1 MKRLGKLKEIL
12 SQLIQLEKNSE
23 TAKDGRVIYW
33 EGELAE
39 GTALYV
45 LDEEGNEV
53 ACPDGEVIIE
63 DKKIVVAD
71 GKVSTIET
79 VAAEEPKA
87 EEPKPAEPT
96 EMKTDEP
103 MEPTDMKN
111 DKANKFSAVV
121 DFYSMSYDE
130 RWQLI
135 YKAAEELY
143 SDEFL
148 YVEDAGDDYAVICLY
163 GDDDTKLYKY
173 SVTWDN
179 DVPTLSNP
187 VEVKRGY
194 IPVNEETEPITEPA
208 TEPAQTPAPATETS
222 AMAEQMAE
230 LEALRTEVE
239 ELRAKLAQPAKMSE
253 QKRLEE
259 MESNENPTDKYAAIA
274 AALRKR

>member
-39 GTALYV
+39 GVALYV

-63 DKKIVVAD
+63 DTKIVVAD

-79 VAAEEPKA
+79 VPA
-87 EEPKPAEPT
+87 EEPKPAEP
-96 EMKTDEP
+96 TDEP

-194 IPVNEETEPITEPA
+194 IPVNENAEPAPAEPITEPA
-208 TEPAQTPAPATETS
+208 TEPAQTPAPND
-222 AMAEQMAE
+222 EQMAE

>member
-39 GTALYV
+39 GVALYV

-79 VAAEEPKA
+79 VAAEEPK
-87 EEPKPAEPT
+87 P
-96 EMKTDEP
+96 TDEP

-111 DKANKFSAVV
+111 DVPNDKANKFSAIV

-194 IPVNEETEPITEPA
+194 IPVNENTDTPEQTEPITEPA
-208 TEPAQTPAPATETS
+208 PAPNETS

-253 QKRLEE
+253 QKRLDE
-259 MESNENPTDKYAAIA
+259 MESNENPTDKYAASA

>member
-39 GTALYV
+39 GVALYV

-53 ACPDGEVIIE
+53 GCPDGEVIIE

-79 VAAEEPKA
+79 VAAEEPK
-87 EEPKPAEPT
+87 P
-96 EMKTDEP
+96 TDEP

-194 IPVNEETEPITEPA
+194 IPVNENAETPAEPITEPA
-208 TEPAQTPAPATETS
+208 TEPAPND
-222 AMAEQMAE
+222 EQMAE

-239 ELRAKLAQPAKMSE
+239 ELKAKLAQPAKMSE

>member
-1 MKRLGKLKEIL
+1 MKRLSKLKEIL

-39 GTALYV
+39 GVALYV

-79 VAAEEPKA
+79 VAAEEPKG
-87 EEPKPAEPT
+87 EP
-96 EMKTDEP
+96 EP
-103 MEPTDMKN
+103 MEPTDEPTDMKTDN
-111 DKANKFSAVV
+111 NSKANKFSAIV

-130 RWQLI
+130 RWQLL
-135 YKAAEELY
+135 YKAAQELY
-143 SDEFL
+143 PDEFL
-148 YVEDAGDDYAVICLY
+148 YIEDAGDDYAVVCIY
-163 GDDDTKLYKY
+163 DDDDAKLYKY

-179 DVPTLSNP
+179 DIPTLSNP

-194 IPVNEETEPITEPA
+194 IPVNEENE
-208 TEPAQTPAPATETS
+208 PAPAEP
-222 AMAEQMAE
+222 APAPNDEQMAEQTAE

>member
-79 VAAEEPKA
+79 VAAEEPQPTD
-87 EEPKPAEPT
+87 EPKPEET
-96 EMKTDEP
+96 E
-103 MEPTDMKN
+103 MKN
-111 DKANKFSAVV
+111 DKASKFSAVV

-130 RWQLI
+130 RWQLL

-143 SDEFL
+143 PDSFL

-173 SVTWDN
+173 SVAWDN
-179 DVPTLSNP
+179 DIPTLSNP

-194 IPVNEETEPITEPA
+194 IPVNEEITETPAEPITEPA
-208 TEPAQTPAPATETS
+208 PETS
-222 AMAEQMAE
+222 AMAEQTAE

>member
-79 VAAEEPKA
+79 VAAEEP
-87 EEPKPAEPT
+87 EPTDEPKPAEPT
-96 EMKTDEP
+96 DMKT
-103 MEPTDMKN
+103 
-111 DKANKFSAVV
+111 DKANKFSAIV

-130 RWQLI
+130 RWQLL
-135 YKAAEELY
+135 YKAAQELY
-143 SDEFL
+143 PDEFL

-163 GDDDTKLYKY
+163 DDDDAKLYKY
-173 SVTWDN
+173 SVTWEN

-194 IPVNEETEPITEPA
+194 IPVNEDTPAEPITEPT
-208 TEPAQTPAPATETS
+208 TEPAPNETS

-259 MESNENPTDKYAAIA
+259 MESNENLTDKYAAIA

>member
-39 GTALYV
+39 GVALYV

-79 VAAEEPKA
+79 VAAEEP
-87 EEPKPAEPT
+87 
-96 EMKTDEP
+96 EP
-103 MEPTDMKN
+103 MEPEETEMKN
-111 DKANKFSAVV
+111 DKASKFSAVV

-130 RWQLI
+130 RWQLL

-143 SDEFL
+143 PDSFL

-163 GDDDTKLYKY
+163 DDDENKLYKY
-173 SVTWDN
+173 SVTWEN

-194 IPVNEETEPITEPA
+194 IPVNENTETPAEPINE
-208 TEPAQTPAPATETS
+208 PAPADEPEAS
-222 AMAEQMAE
+222 AMAEQTAE

>member
-39 GTALYV
+39 GVALYV

-79 VAAEEPKA
+79 VAAEEPA
-87 EEPKPAEPT
+87 P
-96 EMKTDEP
+96 TDEP
-103 MEPTDMKN
+103 MEPTDMKT
-111 DKANKFSAVV
+111 DKANKFSAIV

-130 RWQLI
+130 KWQLL
-135 YKAAEELY
+135 YKAAQELY
-143 SDEFL
+143 PDSFL

-163 GDDDTKLYKY
+163 DDDENKLYKY

-194 IPVNEETEPITEPA
+194 IPVNEEIEPTTEPTTE
-208 TEPAQTPAPATETS
+208 TPAEPVNEPATETS

-239 ELRAKLAQPAKMSE
+239 ELKAKLAQPAKMSE

>member
-39 GTALYV
+39 GVALYV

-79 VAAEEPKA
+79 VAAEEPKT
-87 EEPKPAEPT
+87 EEPAPT
-96 EMKTDEP
+96 EMKT
-103 MEPTDMKN
+103 

-130 RWQLI
+130 RWQLL

-143 SDEFL
+143 PDSFL
-148 YVEDAGDDYAVICLY
+148 YVEDAGDDYAIVCLY
-163 GDDDTKLYKY
+163 GDDETKLYKY

-187 VEVKRGY
+187 IEVKRGY
-194 IPVNEETEPITEPA
+194 IPVNEEPAPAPAEPTTDEPTEPA
-208 TEPAQTPAPATETS
+208 PAPETTVQ
-222 AMAEQMAE
+222 MAEQTAE

>member
-39 GTALYV
+39 GVALYV

-79 VAAEEPKA
+79 VPA
-87 EEPKPAEPT
+87 EEPKPTEEPMPT
-96 EMKTDEP
+96 EMKNDVP
-103 MEPTDMKN
+103 A
-111 DKANKFSAVV
+111 DKASKFSAVV

-163 GDDDTKLYKY
+163 GEDDTKLYKY

-194 IPVNEETEPITEPA
+194 IPVNENTDTPEPITEPA
-208 TEPAQTPAPATETS
+208 TEPAQTPAPND
-222 AMAEQMAE
+222 EQMAE

-239 ELRAKLAQPAKMSE
+239 ELRSKLAQPAKMSE

>member
-87 EEPKPAEPT
+87 EEPKTEEPAPT
-96 EMKTDEP
+96 EMKNDVP
-103 MEPTDMKN
+103 N
-111 DKANKFSAVV
+111 DKANKFSAIV

-130 RWQLI
+130 RWQLL
-135 YKAAEELY
+135 YKAAQELY
-143 SDEFL
+143 PDEFL

-163 GDDDTKLYKY
+163 DDDDAKLYKY
-173 SVTWDN
+173 SVTWEN

-194 IPVNEETEPITEPA
+194 IPVNENAE
-208 TEPAQTPAPATETS
+208 PAPAPAEPINDEQ
-222 AMAEQMAE
+222 MAEQLSE

-259 MESNENPTDKYAAIA
+259 MESNENLTDKYAAIA

>member
-1 MKRLGKLKEIL
+1 MKRLGKLREIL

-39 GTALYV
+39 GVALYV

-79 VAAEEPKA
+79 VAAEEPKPM
-87 EEPKPAEPT
+87 EP
-96 EMKTDEP
+96 TDEP
-103 MEPTDMKN
+103 EPTDMKN

-163 GDDDTKLYKY
+163 GEDDTKLYKY

-194 IPVNEETEPITEPA
+194 IPVNENA
-208 TEPAQTPAPATETS
+208 EPAQTPAPAEPITEP
-222 AMAEQMAE
+222 APNDEQMAEQMAE

>member
-1 MKRLGKLKEIL
+1 MKRLGKLNEIL

-23 TAKDGRVIYW
+23 TDTDGRVIYW

-39 GTALYV
+39 GVALYV

-53 ACPDGEVIIE
+53 ACPDGEAIIE

-79 VAAEEPKA
+79 VAAEEPK
-87 EEPKPAEPT
+87 PAEP
-96 EMKTDEP
+96 TDEP

-163 GDDDTKLYKY
+163 GEDDTKLYKY

-194 IPVNEETEPITEPA
+194 IPVNENAETPAEPAPAEPA
-208 TEPAQTPAPATETS
+208 TEPAQTPAPNETS

>member
-39 GTALYV
+39 GVALYV

-79 VAAEEPKA
+79 VAAEEPKV
-87 EEPKPAEPT
+87 EEPAPT
-96 EMKTDEP
+96 EMKNDVP
-103 MEPTDMKN
+103 A
-111 DKANKFSAVV
+111 DKASKFSAVV

-130 RWQLI
+130 RWQLL
-135 YKAAEELY
+135 YKAAQELY
-143 SDEFL
+143 PDKFL
-148 YVEDAGDDYAVICLY
+148 YIEDAGDDYAIICLY
-163 GDDDTKLYKY
+163 DDGDNKLYKY

-194 IPVNEETEPITEPA
+194 IPVNEEIVETPAEPINE
-208 TEPAQTPAPATETS
+208 PAPATEPIND
-222 AMAEQMAE
+222 EQMAE
-230 LEALRTEVE
+230 LSALRAEVE

-259 MESNENPTDKYAAIA
+259 MESNENLTDKYAAIA

>member
-39 GTALYV
+39 GVALYV

-79 VAAEEPKA
+79 VAAEEPKGEPEPA
-87 EEPKPAEPT
+87 EPTDEPEPT
-96 EMKTDEP
+96 EMKTDV
-103 MEPTDMKN
+103 PTD
-111 DKANKFSAVV
+111 KASKFSAVV

-179 DVPTLSNP
+179 DIPTLSNP

-194 IPVNEETEPITEPA
+194 IPVNENAEPAQTPAPAEPITEPA
-208 TEPAQTPAPATETS
+208 TEPAPND
-222 AMAEQMAE
+222 EQMAE
-230 LEALRTEVE
+230 LAALRTEVE
-239 ELRAKLAQPAKMSE
+239 ELKAKLAQPAKMSE

-259 MESNENPTDKYAAIA
+259 ME
-274 AALRKR
+274 

>member
-39 GTALYV
+39 GVALYV
-45 LDEEGNEV
+45 LDEKGNEV

-79 VAAEEPKA
+79 VAAEEPKPM
-87 EEPKPAEPT
+87 EP
-96 EMKTDEP
+96 TDEP
-103 MEPTDMKN
+103 EPTDMKN

-163 GDDDTKLYKY
+163 GEDDTKLYKY

-194 IPVNEETEPITEPA
+194 IPVNENTDTPEPITEPA
-208 TEPAQTPAPATETS
+208 TEPAQTPAPNETS

>member
-1 MKRLGKLKEIL
+1 MKRLGKLREIL

-39 GTALYV
+39 GVALYV

-87 EEPKPAEPT
+87 EEPQP
-96 EMKTDEP
+96 TDEP
-103 MEPTDMKN
+103 KPEETEMKN
-111 DKANKFSAVV
+111 DKASKFSAVV

-130 RWQLI
+130 RWQLL

-143 SDEFL
+143 PDSFL
-148 YVEDAGDDYAVICLY
+148 YVEDAGDDYAIICLY
-163 GDDDTKLYKY
+163 GDDETKLYKY
-173 SVTWDN
+173 SVTWEGEEN
-179 DVPTLSNP
+179 DKPILSNP

-194 IPVNEETEPITEPA
+194 IPVNE
-208 TEPAQTPAPATETS
+208 PAPATETTVQ
-222 AMAEQMAE
+222 MAEQTAE

>member
-1 MKRLGKLKEIL
+1 MKRLSKLKEIL

-39 GTALYV
+39 GVALYV

-79 VAAEEPKA
+79 VAAEEP
-87 EEPKPAEPT
+87 EPAEP
-96 EMKTDEP
+96 TDEP

-163 GDDDTKLYKY
+163 GEDDTKLYKY
-173 SVTWDN
+173 SVAWDN

-194 IPVNEETEPITEPA
+194 IPVNEEIEETPAEPINEPA
-208 TEPAQTPAPATETS
+208 PND
-222 AMAEQMAE
+222 EQMAELSE

>member
-39 GTALYV
+39 GVALYV

-79 VAAEEPKA
+79 VAAEEPK
-87 EEPKPAEPT
+87 
-96 EMKTDEP
+96 TDEP
-103 MEPTDMKN
+103 MPTDMKNDVPN

-163 GDDDTKLYKY
+163 GEDDTKLYKY

-194 IPVNEETEPITEPA
+194 IPVNENA
-208 TEPAQTPAPATETS
+208 EPAQTPAPATEPITD
-222 AMAEQMAE
+222 EQMAE

-239 ELRAKLAQPAKMSE
+239 ELRTKLAQPAKMSE

>member
-39 GTALYV
+39 GVALYV

-79 VAAEEPKA
+79 VAAEEPQPTDEPKA
-87 EEPKPAEPT
+87 EEPTPT
-96 EMKTDEP
+96 EMKTDVP
-103 MEPTDMKN
+103 N

-130 RWQLI
+130 RWQLL
-135 YKAAEELY
+135 YKAAQELY
-143 SDEFL
+143 PDSFL

-163 GDDDTKLYKY
+163 DDDVNKLYKY

-187 VEVKRGY
+187 IEVKRGY
-194 IPVNEETEPITEPA
+194 IPVNEE
-208 TEPAQTPAPATETS
+208 PAPAEPTTEPS
-222 AMAEQMAE
+222 EPNEPAPANEEQMAEQMAE

>member
-39 GTALYV
+39 GVALYV

-79 VAAEEPKA
+79 VAAETPETDEPA
-87 EEPKPAEPT
+87 PT
-96 EMKTDEP
+96 EMKT
-103 MEPTDMKN
+103 
-111 DKANKFSAVV
+111 DKANKFSAIV

-130 RWQLI
+130 RWQLL
-135 YKAAEELY
+135 YKAAQELY
-143 SDEFL
+143 PDSFL

-163 GDDDTKLYKY
+163 GDDDVWEKIMDGSYGISMECIFSRFSEEIAPKISTEEKLEGKVIDNIE
-173 SVTWDN
+173 SV
-179 DVPTLSNP
+179 L
-187 VEVKRGY
+187 
-194 IPVNEETEPITEPA
+194 
-208 TEPAQTPAPATETS
+208 
-222 AMAEQMAE
+222 
-230 LEALRTEVE
+230 
-239 ELRAKLAQPAKMSE
+239 
-253 QKRLEE
+253 KRLL
-259 MESNENPTDKYAAIA
+259 NDNK
-274 AALRKR
+274 

>member
-39 GTALYV
+39 GVALYV

-87 EEPKPAEPT
+87 ETEEPMPAEPT
-96 EMKTDEP
+96 EMKNDVP
-103 MEPTDMKN
+103 N
-111 DKANKFSAVV
+111 DKANKFSAIV

-130 RWQLI
+130 RWQLL
-135 YKAAEELY
+135 YKAAQELY
-143 SDEFL
+143 PDSFL

-163 GDDDTKLYKY
+163 GDDDDAKLYKY
-173 SVTWDN
+173 SVAWEN

-194 IPVNEETEPITEPA
+194 IPVNEETPAEPTTEPITED
-208 TEPAQTPAPATETS
+208 S

-259 MESNENPTDKYAAIA
+259 MESNENLTDKYAAIA

>member
-39 GTALYV
+39 GVALYV

-79 VAAEEPKA
+79 VAAEEP
-87 EEPKPAEPT
+87 EPMP
-96 EMKTDEP
+96 TDEP

-111 DKANKFSAVV
+111 DVPAYKASKVSAVV

-163 GDDDTKLYKY
+163 GEDDTKLYKY

-194 IPVNEETEPITEPA
+194 IPVNEEIVETPAEPITEPA
-208 TEPAQTPAPATETS
+208 TEPAPNETS

-259 MESNENPTDKYAAIA
+259 MEYNENPTDKYAAIA

>member
-39 GTALYV
+39 GVALYV

-79 VAAEEPKA
+79 VAAEEPKPT
-87 EEPKPAEPT
+87 EEPMPT
-96 EMKTDEP
+96 EMKNDVP
-103 MEPTDMKN
+103 N
-111 DKANKFSAVV
+111 DKASKFSAVV

-163 GDDDTKLYKY
+163 GEDDTKLYKY

-194 IPVNEETEPITEPA
+194 IPVNENTDTPEPITEPA
-208 TEPAQTPAPATETS
+208 TEPAQTPAPND
-222 AMAEQMAE
+222 EQMAE

-239 ELRAKLAQPAKMSE
+239 ELRSKLAQPAKMSE

>member
-39 GTALYV
+39 GVALYV

-79 VAAEEPKA
+79 VAAEEPK
-87 EEPKPAEPT
+87 PAEP
-96 EMKTDEP
+96 TDEP
-103 MEPTDMKN
+103 MEPADMKNDVPN
-111 DKANKFSAVV
+111 DKANKFSAVI

-163 GDDDTKLYKY
+163 GEDDNKLYKY

-194 IPVNEETEPITEPA
+194 IPVNENTDTPEQTEPITD
-208 TEPAQTPAPATETS
+208 
-222 AMAEQMAE
+222 EQMAE

-239 ELRAKLAQPAKMSE
+239 ELKAKLAQPAKMSE

>member
-39 GTALYV
+39 GVALYV

-79 VAAEEPKA
+79 VAAEEPKV
-87 EEPKPAEPT
+87 EEPAPT
-96 EMKTDEP
+96 EMKT
-103 MEPTDMKN
+103 

-130 RWQLI
+130 RWQLL

-143 SDEFL
+143 PDEFL
-148 YVEDAGDDYAVICLY
+148 YIEDAGDDYAIVCLY

-179 DVPTLSNP
+179 DIPTLSNP

-194 IPVNEETEPITEPA
+194 IPVNEEIEPATETPETPAEPA
-208 TEPAQTPAPATETS
+208 TEPAPAPND
-222 AMAEQMAE
+222 EQMAE

>member
-39 GTALYV
+39 GVALYV

-79 VAAEEPKA
+79 VAAEEPKV
-87 EEPKPAEPT
+87 EEPAPT
-96 EMKTDEP
+96 E
-103 MEPTDMKN
+103 MKN

-130 RWQLI
+130 RWQLL

-143 SDEFL
+143 PDEFL
-148 YVEDAGDDYAVICLY
+148 YIEDAGDDYAIVCLY

-179 DVPTLSNP
+179 DIPTLSNP

-194 IPVNEETEPITEPA
+194 IPVNEEIEPATETPETPAEPA
-208 TEPAQTPAPATETS
+208 TEPAPAPND
-222 AMAEQMAE
+222 EQMAE

>member
-39 GTALYV
+39 GVALYV

-79 VAAEEPKA
+79 VAAEEPK
-87 EEPKPAEPT
+87 PAEP
-96 EMKTDEP
+96 TDEP
-103 MEPTDMKN
+103 MEPTEMKNDVPN

-173 SVTWDN
+173 SVTWEGENN

-194 IPVNEETEPITEPA
+194 IPVNENAEPA
-208 TEPAQTPAPATETS
+208 TEPITD
-222 AMAEQMAE
+222 EQMAE

-239 ELRAKLAQPAKMSE
+239 ELRSKLAQPAKMSE

>member
-53 ACPDGEVIIE
+53 ARPDGEVIIE

-79 VAAEEPKA
+79 VAAEEPK
-87 EEPKPAEPT
+87 P
-96 EMKTDEP
+96 TDEP
-103 MEPTDMKN
+103 MEPTEMKN

-163 GDDDTKLYKY
+163 GEDDTKLYKY

-194 IPVNEETEPITEPA
+194 IPVNENTDTPEQTPAEPITEPA
-208 TEPAQTPAPATETS
+208 PAPND
-222 AMAEQMAE
+222 EQMAE

>member
-39 GTALYV
+39 GVALYV

-79 VAAEEPKA
+79 VAAEEPK
-87 EEPKPAEPT
+87 PAEP
-96 EMKTDEP
+96 TDEP

-163 GDDDTKLYKY
+163 GEDDTKLYKY

-194 IPVNEETEPITEPA
+194 IPVNENAETPAEPAPAPAEPITEPA
-208 TEPAQTPAPATETS
+208 PND
-222 AMAEQMAE
+222 EQMAE

-239 ELRAKLAQPAKMSE
+239 ELRSKLAQPAKMSE

>member
-39 GTALYV
+39 GTAIFV

-79 VAAEEPKA
+79 VAAETP
-87 EEPKPAEPT
+87 
-96 EMKTDEP
+96 EP
-103 MEPTDMKN
+103 MEPTDEPTDMSVN
-111 DKANKFSAVV
+111 DKANKFSAIV

-130 RWQLI
+130 RWQLL
-135 YKAAEELY
+135 YKAAQELY
-143 SDEFL
+143 PDEFL

-163 GDDDTKLYKY
+163 DDDDAKLYKY

-194 IPVNEETEPITEPA
+194 IPVNENAE
-208 TEPAQTPAPATETS
+208 PAPATEPS
-222 AMAEQMAE
+222 EPNEPAPNDEQMAE

-259 MESNENPTDKYAAIA
+259 MESNENLTDKYAAIA

>member
-39 GTALYV
+39 GVALYV

-79 VAAEEPKA
+79 VAAEEPK
-87 EEPKPAEPT
+87 
-96 EMKTDEP
+96 TDEP
-103 MEPTDMKN
+103 MPTDMKNDVPN

-194 IPVNEETEPITEPA
+194 IPVNENA
-208 TEPAQTPAPATETS
+208 EPAQTPAPATEPITD
-222 AMAEQMAE
+222 EQMAE

-239 ELRAKLAQPAKMSE
+239 ELRTKLAQPAKMSE

>member
-79 VAAEEPKA
+79 VAAEEP
-87 EEPKPAEPT
+87 
-96 EMKTDEP
+96 EP
-103 MEPTDMKN
+103 MEPTDEPTDMKTDVPN
-111 DKANKFSAVV
+111 DKANKFSAVI
-121 DFYSMSYDE
+121 DYYSMSYDE
-130 RWQLI
+130 RWQLL

-143 SDEFL
+143 PDSFL

-179 DVPTLSNP
+179 DIPTLSNP
-187 VEVKRGY
+187 IEVKRGY
-194 IPVNEETEPITEPA
+194 IPVNEETPA
-208 TEPAQTPAPATETS
+208 PAEPAPATEPITDEQ
-222 AMAEQMAE
+222 MAEQMAE

>member
-39 GTALYV
+39 GVALYV

-79 VAAEEPKA
+79 VAAEEPK
-87 EEPKPAEPT
+87 P
-96 EMKTDEP
+96 TDEP

-111 DKANKFSAVV
+111 DKATKFSAVV

-130 RWQLI
+130 RRQLLF
-135 YKAAEELY
+135 KAAQKLY
-143 SDEFL
+143 PDSFL
-148 YVEDAGDDYAVICLY
+148 YVEEAGDDYAIICLY
-163 GDDDTKLYKY
+163 GEDDAKLYKY
-173 SVTWDN
+173 SVTWEGENN

-194 IPVNEETEPITEPA
+194 IPVNENTDTTEPA
-208 TEPAQTPAPATETS
+208 TEPAQTPAPND
-222 AMAEQMAE
+222 EQMAE

-239 ELRAKLAQPAKMSE
+239 ELRSKLAQPAKMSE

>member
-39 GTALYV
+39 GTAIFV

-79 VAAEEPKA
+79 VAAEEP
-87 EEPKPAEPT
+87 
-96 EMKTDEP
+96 EP
-103 MEPTDMKN
+103 MEPTDEPTDMSVN
-111 DKANKFSAVV
+111 DKANKFSAIV

-130 RWQLI
+130 RWQLL
-135 YKAAEELY
+135 YKAAQELY
-143 SDEFL
+143 PDEFL

-163 GDDDTKLYKY
+163 DDDDAKLYKY

-194 IPVNEETEPITEPA
+194 IPVNENAE
-208 TEPAQTPAPATETS
+208 PAPATEPS
-222 AMAEQMAE
+222 EPNEPAPNDEQMAE

-259 MESNENPTDKYAAIA
+259 MESNENLTDKYAAIA

>member
-79 VAAEEPKA
+79 VAAEEPQPTD
-87 EEPKPAEPT
+87 EPKPT
-96 EMKTDEP
+96 E
-103 MEPTDMKN
+103 MKN
-111 DKANKFSAVV
+111 DKASKFSAIV

-130 RWQLI
+130 RWQLL
-135 YKAAEELY
+135 YKAAQELY
-143 SDEFL
+143 PDSFL

-163 GDDDTKLYKY
+163 DDDDDAKLYKY

-179 DVPTLSNP
+179 DIPTLSNP

-194 IPVNEETEPITEPA
+194 IPVNENAEPAPAQTTEPINE
-208 TEPAQTPAPATETS
+208 PAPATDEQ
-222 AMAEQMAE
+222 MAEQTAE

-259 MESNENPTDKYAAIA
+259 MESNENLTDKYAAIA

>member
-39 GTALYV
+39 GVALYV

-53 ACPDGEVIIE
+53 ACADGEVIIE

-79 VAAEEPKA
+79 VAAEEPKPA
-87 EEPKPAEPT
+87 EPTDEPEPT
-96 EMKTDEP
+96 EMKT
-103 MEPTDMKN
+103 

-194 IPVNEETEPITEPA
+194 IPVNEN
-208 TEPAQTPAPATETS
+208 TEPAQTPAPAEPITEPAPNETS

>member
-39 GTALYV
+39 GVALYV

-79 VAAEEPKA
+79 VAAEEPK
-87 EEPKPAEPT
+87 E
-96 EMKTDEP
+96 
-103 MEPTDMKN
+103 TDMSVN

-130 RWQLI
+130 RWQLL
-135 YKAAEELY
+135 YKAAQELY
-143 SDEFL
+143 PDSFL
-148 YVEDAGDDYAVICLY
+148 YIEDAGDDYAVVCIY
-163 GDDDTKLYKY
+163 NDDDDAKLYKY

-194 IPVNEETEPITEPA
+194 IPVNEEIEETPAEPINE
-208 TEPAQTPAPATETS
+208 PAPAPTDEQ
-222 AMAEQMAE
+222 MAEQTAE

>member
-96 EMKTDEP
+96 ETE
-103 MEPTDMKN
+103 MKN
-111 DKANKFSAVV
+111 DKANKFSAVA

-130 RWQLI
+130 RWQLL

-143 SDEFL
+143 PDDFL

-163 GDDDTKLYKY
+163 GDDETKLYKY

-208 TEPAQTPAPATETS
+208 PAESITDEQ
-222 AMAEQMAE
+222 MAEQTAE